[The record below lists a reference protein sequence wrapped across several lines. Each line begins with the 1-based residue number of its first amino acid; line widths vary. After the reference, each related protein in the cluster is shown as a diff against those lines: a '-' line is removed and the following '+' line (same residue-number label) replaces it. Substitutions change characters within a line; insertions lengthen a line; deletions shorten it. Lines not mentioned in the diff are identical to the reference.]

1 MESDFVRVLV
11 PMVGSLGVGETQR
24 QPGFPDSAESQLLT
38 RTTRYVVDDEESI
51 ILDHEKTKPNIL
63 GYNNENIATTSLK
76 KFKNSIVDSAP

>member
-24 QPGFPDSAESQLLT
+24 QSGFPDSVGSQLLT

-51 ILDHEKTKPNIL
+51 ILDHERTKPNIL
-63 GYNNENIATTSLK
+63 GYNKENMATTSLK
-76 KFKNSIVDSAP
+76 KYKNSIVDSTL